1 MKSQGLASLKK
12 YFQLFGY
19 INTSSDEFDEFLEST
34 LKNFQLNFNL
44 NQTGE
49 LDAPTLKQ
57 IFLPCYGNA
66 DIVNDTSTMH
76 SGKSSNTYNVKQST
90 RPALLLL
97 PQLPVLAAGEKPDH
111 LRVRAVESTLR
122 FGERHLQEGV
132 RAISKVKIQ
141 NFKGTSSTQD
151 VVIFSCSTSKPSQDV
166 QIGDID
172 LKFTGEPAL
181 DSATTRCLNVKYTF
195 TGGAQN
201 PPLCERSSAPKP
213 LPNYINTSYDEFD
226 EFLESTLKNYQ
237 LNFNINQTGE
247 LDAPTLKQIFL
258 PRYDNTDIVNDT
270 STKHSGKSSNTYNVK
285 QSTRPALLLLPQLPV
300 LAAGEEP
307 DHLRVHAGESTLRFG
322 ERHLHEGVRAVV
334 GCDVLTFVETTTF
347 NCADLRIG
355 FFSSDHGD
363 E

>member
-1 MKSQGLASLKK
+1 MCVNSYSFFPNISSIPASFIAKASSWDAFSALHGCRRGMKSQGLASLKK

-132 RAISKVKIQ
+132 RA
-141 NFKGTSSTQD
+141 
-151 VVIFSCSTSKPSQDV
+151 
-166 QIGDID
+166 
-172 LKFTGEPAL
+172 
-181 DSATTRCLNVKYTF
+181 
-195 TGGAQN
+195 
-201 PPLCERSSAPKP
+201 
-213 LPNYINTSYDEFD
+213 
-226 EFLESTLKNYQ
+226 
-237 LNFNINQTGE
+237 
-247 LDAPTLKQIFL
+247 
-258 PRYDNTDIVNDT
+258 
-270 STKHSGKSSNTYNVK
+270 
-285 QSTRPALLLLPQLPV
+285 
-300 LAAGEEP
+300 
-307 DHLRVHAGESTLRFG
+307 
-322 ERHLHEGVRAVV
+322 VV
-334 GCDVLTFVETTTF
+334 GGDVLTFVETTTV
-347 NCADLRIG
+347 NCADLRIR
-355 FFSSDHGD
+355 FFSCDHGD